1 MLDAREKKDEDMGV
15 VVVVELDEEAVS
27 TRGSITREDPPNAH
41 QTQHCPKTQFD
52 ESVASVHTY
61 PTKALLR

>member
-27 TRGSITREDPPNAH
+27 TRGSITREDPLHPPNSH

-52 ESVASVHTY
+52 ESVASVHT
-61 PTKALLR
+61 